1 MKPAFPWMVSM
12 VLILGV
18 AWGEEEE
25 TEVLPARK
33 QGANQKVADLP
44 LASRTIVEL
53 TNQFRDSNKLGR
65 VKVNAE
71 LTRTAEYFA
80 QYMAK
85 NDRYGHQA
93 DGQNPAERAAKN
105 GYDYCLI
112 LENIAYAYDS
122 EGFEAKVLAGDFD
135 TGWQNSPGHRENML
149 NPYVQEIGVA
159 VAYSKR
165 SATYFGVQLFGRS
178 RSTSVQVK
186 FSNETTV
193 NLKYDLFLT
202 PDAKE
207 PQVFDLPPRMTRT
220 HTLCWPGEY
229 LFPWMPNADRA
240 AMEAGVT
247 YIARK
252 VDGKYIIVPRKPE
265 P

>member
-1 MKPAFPWMVSM
+1 MKPAFLWMVS
-12 VLILGV
+12 LALALGE
-18 AWGEEEE
+18 AWAAEEE

-33 QGANQKVADLP
+33 DGATQKVADLP
-44 LASRTIVEL
+44 LASRTIVER
-53 TNQFRDSNKLGR
+53 TNRFRAARKLSE
-65 VKVNAE
+65 VKVNPE

-93 DGQNPAERAAKN
+93 DGQTPAERAAKN

-122 EGFEAKVLAGDFD
+122 EGFKAEVLAESFD
-135 TGWQNSPGHRENML
+135 TGWQNSPGHRENMM

-159 VAYSKR
+159 VGYSKR
-165 SATYFGVQLFGRS
+165 SASYFGVQLFGRP

-186 FSNETTV
+186 FTNESPA
-193 NLKYDLFLT
+193 NMKYNIFVT
-202 PDAKE
+202 PGAKDA
-207 PQVFDLPPRMTRT
+207 QNYDLPPRMTRT

-229 LFPWMPNADRA
+229 QFPWLKDSDRHL
-240 AMEAGVT
+240 MEAGMT

-252 VDGKYIIVPRKPE
+252 VEGKYVIVPQK
-265 P
+265 